1 MKKEL
6 LTEQDYLD
14 AHLKEFEAMYNGE
27 IVKGIVFVDDDK
39 NVYLLQNSNYGS
51 DPKNQDWK
59 INGFKFSWCQFFN
72 NKKNISAM
80 ENVTIEQWQ
89 PKFGELVLSYDS
101 ESDCDCSP
109 HIFLFEKNGVYHCV
123 SESKNDIKEF
133 NSSEIRNEYRVF
145 KFRYVK
151 QIETPKPIEISL
163 EEAKEI
169 IAKEKGIKAE
179 QVNLKFKIN

>member
-1 MKKEL
+1 MKKEIL
-6 LTEQDYLD
+6 EKWDNTCIKVLSEEHGKQVIKFWESVGINTIGW
-14 AHLKEFEAMYNGE
+14 NG
-27 IVKGIVFVDDDK
+27 
-39 NVYLLQNSNYGS
+39 NQVYYFYGLF
-51 DPKNQDWK
+51 D
-59 INGFKFSWCQFFN
+59 GRFN
-72 NKKNISAM
+72 NWYDEGHL
-80 ENVTIEQWQ
+80 ENKRILTLEEAIAIRDEEKWQ
-89 PKFGELVLSYDS
+89 PKFGELVNAYDS
-101 ESDCDCSP
+101 ESDCYYSP

-179 QVNLKFKIN
+179 QVNLNFKIN